1 MSNYSG
7 VVQEMPLSAP
17 ARQGR
22 NLSRDPLGES
32 GTLGN
37 ERPDGGETH
46 RVRGVTRSR
55 PTRERAFGREGHMG
69 SAGAALVPHHGGV
82 SSQLGTWVPDRDPR
96 IPTGASAPK
105 RRPSGFHPE
114 PSGSTRDPRI
124 PRGFGPENRRPS
136 GFHPG
141 SSDPKPGLQPHEA
154 PASPRRALASHTCR
168 GPSPVRGGLTS
179 AATAP
184 VGGAHPDLG
193 RPRRAGR
200 PPPEVDDLPLL
211 GNPAWRASPVP
222 TSAPMCA
229 GIRAANSYLR
239 TTQQALSADE
249 FDAPVHYRRLHVM
262 LDTRGGC
269 DDQACRSDR
278 RDRSRGGQHVHGR
291 PDRLL
296 PPVAL

>member
-1 MSNYSG
+1 MCTKLCIRGGYAWTSCACRVDDMWMSNYSG

-179 AATAP
+179 ARLRRWGEPTLTW
-184 VGGAHPDLG
+184 GGLV
-193 RPRRAGR
+193 
-200 PPPEVDDLPLL
+200 ELDDLP
-211 GNPAWRASPVP
+211 PRWMTSPCWGTRPGGRLPCPPRRRCARVFEPP
-222 TSAPMCA
+222 T
-229 GIRAANSYLR
+229 R
-239 TTQQALSADE
+239 T
-249 FDAPVHYRRLHVM
+249 
-262 LDTRGGC
+262 
-269 DDQACRSDR
+269 
-278 RDRSRGGQHVHGR
+278 
-291 PDRLL
+291 
-296 PPVAL
+296 